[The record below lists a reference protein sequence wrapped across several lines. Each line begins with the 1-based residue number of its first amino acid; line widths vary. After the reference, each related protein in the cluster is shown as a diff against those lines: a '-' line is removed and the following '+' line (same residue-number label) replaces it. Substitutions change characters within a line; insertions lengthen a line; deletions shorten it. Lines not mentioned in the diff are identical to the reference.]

1 MWRAIVVAAPGDAW
15 AALALVGSIAL
26 TAALAVRP
34 FVASRGKRLAASTV
48 AIVGLLLGLAGSGL
62 GFGARWV
69 RANVHEAVVVT
80 PDTITHPPSQGTEPM
95 RLVEGT
101 RVDVVEERMTEALV
115 RTDKGEGWVPRSAL
129 RALPPYRP

>member
-1 MWRAIVVAAPGDAW
+1 V
-15 AALALVGSIAL
+15 
-26 TAALAVRP
+26 
-34 FVASRGKRLAASTV
+34 
-48 AIVGLLLGLAGSGL
+48 GSGL

-80 PDTITHPPSQGTEPM
+80 PDTITHPTSESSEPL
-95 RLVEGT
+95 RLLEGT